1 MLQEVTK
8 LQHQSTSKDPHPC
21 MLYFNSYQSILS
33 WYLELAEPCPHSM
46 ILALYES
53 QIINTLNQSTFIT
66 SHMGDGQRKI

>member
-1 MLQEVTK
+1 
-8 LQHQSTSKDPHPC
+8 

-46 ILALYES
+46 ILALCES
-53 QIINTLNQSTFIT
+53 QIINTLNQSIFIT